1 MKHFKYLTILIYFTF
16 VSNFFNCEAQV
27 RSDTSLKVNRFVKK
41 RLGTEGYYI
50 SIPRDFKITK
60 KKGVDFYVY
69 WISPKDTSRK
79 DIGYSGIYFGNW
91 PSVFEPKS
99 IECKADSMNSLFLGQ
114 SRVWGITKCSNQFTI
129 QTIAQIGDSYKIHAF
144 ANVKET
150 RDLSLYLE
158 IFKSLTK

>member
-16 VSNFFNCEAQV
+16 VSNCFNCEAQL

-41 RLGTEGYYI
+41 KLGFEGYHL
-50 SIPRDFKITK
+50 SIPRDYKITK

-69 WISPKDTSRK
+69 WISPKDTLRK

-91 PSVFEPKS
+91 PNVFEPKS
-99 IECKADSMNSLFLGQ
+99 VECKKDSLESQFLGQ
-114 SRVWGITKCSNQFTI
+114 LRVWNITKCSDQLTI

-144 ANVKET
+144 ANVKEI
-150 RDLSLYLE
+150 RDLKLYLE